1 MRLTLA
7 YSPCPNDCFMF
18 DAIAHQRIDLE
29 GLEFDIRL
37 ADVEAL
43 NQDALDG
50 RTDVSKLSYHA
61 FAYCAERYA
70 LLTAGSALGRGCGP
84 ILIAR
89 RPINTADVSARLRI
103 AIPGVHTTAHLLL
116 KLAFPTATN
125 VATMLFSDIESAVLD
140 GRVDGGVIIH
150 ENRFTYQDRGLHKV
164 VDLGQVWEESSGH
177 PIPLGGIVVR
187 RSLPADVQTTM
198 NRVLQRSVAH
208 AFAHPDATLP
218 YVRAHAQEMDDAVMQ
233 QHIALYVNDFSIDLG
248 HAGREAVQVLLTR
261 AHQAGV
267 LPAVHEPVFVGD
279 TRIGTP

>member
-1 MRLTLA
+1 
-7 YSPCPNDCFMF
+7 MF

-29 GLEFDIRL
+29 GLEFDIHL

-43 NQDALDG
+43 NQDALEG

-61 FAYCAERYA
+61 FASCAERYA

-89 RPINTADVSARLRI
+89 RPIDTADVSAGLRI

-116 KLAFPTATN
+116 KLAFPKATN
-125 VATMLFSDIESAVLD
+125 VETMLFSDIESAVLD

-187 RSLPADVQTTM
+187 RSLPEDVQTTM
-198 NRVLQRSVAH
+198 DRVLRRSVEY
-208 AFAHPDATLP
+208 AFAHPGVTMP

-233 QHIALYVNDFSIDLG
+233 QHIALYVNDFSVDLG
-248 HAGREAVQVLLTR
+248 RTGREAVQVLLTR
-261 AHQAGV
+261 GEQAGV
-267 LPAVHEPVFVGD
+267 LPAVHEPIFVGD
-279 TRIGTP
+279 NRTGTP